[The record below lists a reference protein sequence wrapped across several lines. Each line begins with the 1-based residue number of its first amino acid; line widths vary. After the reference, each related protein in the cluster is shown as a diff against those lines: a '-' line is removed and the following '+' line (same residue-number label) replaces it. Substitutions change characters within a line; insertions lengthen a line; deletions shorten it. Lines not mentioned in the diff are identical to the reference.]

1 MNGEFTR
8 RAFLNGKIDLTQAEG
23 LNDLINAETEAQFQS
38 SIRQY
43 NGFLSDKI
51 GKWRHEI
58 ISLSSKLE
66 ALIDFSD
73 EELPLI
79 LKLILKKKFQS

>member
-1 MNGEFTR
+1 MVNRFNTSR
-8 RAFLNGKIDLTQAEG
+8 G

-51 GKWRHEI
+51 ENWRHE
-58 ISLSSKLE
+58 LYHYL
-66 ALIDFSD
+66 
-73 EELPLI
+73 
-79 LKLILKKKFQS
+79 QN